1 MGDLM
6 IIAQLRHLIYI
17 HTPTATQSSRGSE
30 TITWSRSPAL
40 RGRIRTVGGD
50 ERSRDDQVIPVA
62 VHEVMI
68 RWPLPDGVTLTTKSR
83 IEWLDDGA
91 SRYFGITAIGEPDN
105 RGRMVSLACLEL
117 VGEDRVL

>member
-1 MGDLM
+1 M
-6 IIAQLRHLIYI
+6 IISQLRHLIYI
-17 HTPTATQSSRGSE
+17 HTPTATQSSRGAE

-50 ERSRDDQVIPVA
+50 ERSRDDQVIAVA
-62 VHEVMI
+62 VHEVVI

-83 IEWLDDGA
+83 IEWLDAGV

-105 RGRMVSLACLEL
+105 RGRMVSLSCMEL